1 MSKIKFVAPSGK
13 VVWLGAKA
21 ANATSL
27 RQMGFRPYDE
37 VYAPVEDVQPVK
49 EFRNAPTV
57 QGFLD
62 EQEQAEAAATEE
74 EKPKRGRPR
83 KNTMS
88 DADQA

>member
-1 MSKIKFVAPSGK
+1 MSKQKFVSPSGK
-13 VVWLGAKA
+13 VIELGAKA

-37 VYAPVEDVQPVK
+37 VYAPVPDVVPK
-49 EFRNAPTV
+49 DEAP
-57 QGFLD
+57 LPEWD
-62 EQEQAEAAATEE
+62 ATE

-83 KNTMS
+83 KNTTS